1 MILLKPF
8 LNYNLKYI
16 NEIYNYK
23 PYNLKYFTFAKLICA
38 CLWIQN
44 SQSSYLLC
52 AIILIT
58 EDCVGESRNNLMEC
72 FGIFNSFKETE

>member
-1 MILLKPF
+1 M
-8 LNYNLKYI
+8 KYI
-16 NEIYNYK
+16 IEIYNYK
-23 PYNLKYFTFAKLICA
+23 PYNLKHFTFAKLICV

-58 EDCVGESRNNLMEC
+58 EDYLGETRNNLMAC
-72 FGIFNSFKETE
+72 FGVLNSFKETEQLIMIMQVM